1 LFPSIPQGRGMD
13 GAPGGGLKCW
23 DNGHIIVVILEGEGV
38 MKTMA
43 AAQFKAQC
51 LTVMDHVS
59 QSGSAIVITKHG
71 KPVVKVVPIDE
82 DEDAIFGALAGVAR
96 VTGDIETTVA
106 AKDWGVK

>member
-1 LFPSIPQGRGMD
+1 MGRKRRFLRARNSG
-13 GAPGGGLKCW
+13 P
-23 DNGHIIVVILEGEGV
+23 IIVVIQATEDG

-71 KPVVKVVPIDE
+71 KPVVKVVPIDG

-96 VTGDIETTVA
+96 VTGDIETTVP
-106 AKDWGVK
+106 AKDWSVK